1 MPGPTLR
8 LLCLAGLCLMT
19 PATAL
24 GQAAGPGAPVE
35 ANPGG
40 SIIQQF
46 RPQRPRDTDQ
56 QFLDAVSNE
65 TAVIALATPVRAPDR
80 MVIQGSIIQAALETA
95 INSDLPGT
103 IRAIVSRDVRSY
115 DGRRVLIPKG
125 SRLIGEY
132 RSDLK
137 LAQERILIVWNRVV
151 TPDGISV
158 HIGGAGIDR
167 LGRSGASG
175 QVDTH
180 FIERFG
186 SAALISLIGAIPVFA
201 AAELDNEAAG
211 DVAENVG
218 EDFRETTSG
227 ALQQYL
233 TIQPTV
239 HVHQGAVV
247 NVIIRRDLLFPATGF
262 R

>member
-1 MPGPTLR
+1 MTKPIR
-8 LLCLAGLCLMT
+8 KLLSAATICMVLPVSATGQDVT
-19 PATAL
+19 APAV
-24 GQAAGPGAPVE
+24 PEV
-35 ANPGG
+35 NPGG

-46 RPQRPRDTDQ
+46 QPRRPRDTDQ
-56 QFLDAVSNE
+56 QFLDAVSSE
-65 TAVIALATPVRAPDR
+65 RTVIALATPLRAPER
-80 MVIQGSIIQAALETA
+80 MVVQGSIIEAALETA

-103 IRAIVSRDVRSY
+103 IRAIVSRDVRAY
-115 DGRRVLIPKG
+115 DGHRVLIPRG

-132 RSDLK
+132 RSDLN

-151 TPDGISV
+151 TPDGLSIHV
-158 HIGGAGIDR
+158 GGSGIDR
-167 LGRSGASG
+167 LGRSGATG
-175 QVDTH
+175 AVDTH
-180 FIERFG
+180 FLERFG

-201 AAELDNEAAG
+201 AAKLDSRAAG
-211 DVAENVG
+211 EVAENVG
-218 EDFRETTSG
+218 EDFRDATSG

-247 NVIIRRDLLFPATGF
+247 NVIIRRDLLFPAGL